1 MTSSWD
7 GPGYYAAQLAPET
20 VRTDWTMPV
29 ARAGIVPPRPL
40 QLGDVLGGAFRA
52 VRFAPLTMF
61 GLTLVVLM
69 VAQLAGTGAGY
80 VLGRQFG
87 LSLVPYGDSDFATTS
102 LLSWSTVAGTL
113 TNYLTSIL
121 VGMGLM
127 YATFHAV
134 AARKVTPREALR
146 HMFARFWAALAYCGL
161 IAVAA
166 VVVAAAVFALAA
178 PAFGRGGSGG
188 DAVIA
193 LAVIVALPGFVWL
206 NTKLLLVPC
215 VISVERLGP
224 FRAIARSWRLT
235 RGQFWRLFGINM
247 LAGLL
252 VSMAAGTVS
261 TVFSFVG
268 LMLTVEQGGELGLLA
283 MTTASNL
290 SATVLSLPL
299 TTAVA
304 TLLYTDARIR
314 QEGYDLQLT
323 ETLYG

>member
-1 MTSSWD
+1 
-7 GPGYYAAQLAPET
+7 
-20 VRTDWTMPV
+20 
-29 ARAGIVPPRPL
+29 
-40 QLGDVLGGAFRA
+40 
-52 VRFAPLTMF
+52 
-61 GLTLVVLM
+61 
-69 VAQLAGTGAGY
+69 
-80 VLGRQFG
+80 
-87 LSLVPYGDSDFATTS
+87 
-102 LLSWSTVAGTL
+102 
-113 TNYLTSIL
+113 
-121 VGMGLM
+121 
-127 YATFHAV
+127 
-134 AARKVTPREALR
+134 
-146 HMFARFWAALAYCGL
+146 
-161 IAVAA
+161 
-166 VVVAAAVFALAA
+166 
-178 PAFGRGGSGG
+178 
-188 DAVIA
+188 
-193 LAVIVALPGFVWL
+193 
-206 NTKLLLVPC
+206 